1 MPTLQE
7 IRDTLPAPWVE
18 RGPEFIKPG
27 VPDFPD
33 HDRMD
38 LRLGPDLV
46 LVIRILKPAAKER
59 ERLRELRY
67 GRPEPREQI
76 AVELKTCAY
85 DGYFAPPDLDSVLRW
100 ASGTIARAVLMGVEV
115 SYLPPWL
122 KPLVDA
128 DLDRALAHVAA
139 TRQAL
144 KETSC

>member
-7 IRDTLPAPWVE
+7 IRDALPAPWVE

-27 VPDFPD
+27 VPDFPK

-46 LVIRILKPAAKER
+46 LVIRILKPAEHASECER
-59 ERLRELRY
+59 QRRH
-67 GRPEPREQI
+67 GRPETPLRI
-76 AVELKTCAY
+76 CAELVTCAY
-85 DGYFAPPDLDSVLRW
+85 GGYFAPPDLDSVLRW
-100 ASGTIARAVLMGVEV
+100 TSGTIARAVLMGVEV

-122 KPLVDA
+122 KPSVDA
-128 DLDRALAHVAA
+128 DLDRALTHVAA

-144 KETSC
+144 KET